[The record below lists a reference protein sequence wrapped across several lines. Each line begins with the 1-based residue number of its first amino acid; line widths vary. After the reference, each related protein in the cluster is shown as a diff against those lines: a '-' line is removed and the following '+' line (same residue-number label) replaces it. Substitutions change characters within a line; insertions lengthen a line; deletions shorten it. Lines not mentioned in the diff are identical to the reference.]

1 MSEQNYADI
10 EEWGGPIS
18 DAQTSKT
25 MYDLDPHQHIRE
37 GVAYPATL
45 VISGLN
51 DPRAA
56 TFHSA
61 KHAARL
67 AAATASDEPVLLRI
81 DFGAGHGMGSR
92 RSQLDEV
99 WTDVYAFALWQGG
112 RQDFQPR

>member
-1 MSEQNYADI
+1 
-10 EEWGGPIS
+10 
-18 DAQTSKT
+18 

-51 DPRAA
+51 DPHAA

-61 KHAARL
+61 KYAARL

-81 DFGAGHGMGSR
+81 DFGAGHGMGSSR
-92 RSQLDEV
+92 IQLDEV